1 MKLTKAQSLR
11 AAYADVGNRGPGFEM
26 LRLVAASAVVLHHS
40 MKIEH
45 DIVRDDWIFQFSG
58 GYTQL
63 GLLAVSVFFALS
75 GFLITP
81 GLVKSGNVIGYLSR
95 RFMRIMPL
103 LVTIVVVTAL
113 VIGPFFSSV
122 PIAEYYS
129 SKQTW
134 NYLQTI
140 TTFLSL
146 QLPGVVD
153 YDGGDTINGP
163 IWTLHF
169 EWMCYLLLAACA
181 FVGVLKSR
189 WLFLALYLAAL
200 VIGPFFSS
208 VSIAEYYS
216 SKQTWKYLQTIT
228 TFLSLQL
235 PGVVDYDGGDTINGP
250 IWTLHFEWMCY
261 LLLAACA
268 FVGVLKSRWLFLALY
283 LVALFALAFGIGAIP
298 GDEPRGRLFMF
309 LFLFSYFGAGVLVFL
324 FNDALRWSRPIMASA
339 LVALVMAYFAGAAF
353 FDGIPYLFAP
363 FLTAYLVVGIG
374 LLRFPE
380 TPLTTGVDLSYG
392 VYLSHSVILMMMLNL
407 YPFENWLLVFAICLP
422 LSYLVAFATWKLIEA
437 PALRHKELPER
448 MTRNALGL
456 FLPTRKA
463 DRT

>member
-11 AAYADVGNRGPGFEM
+11 AAYAEFGNRGPGFEM

-122 PIAEYYS
+122 SIAEYYS

-134 NYLQTI
+134 KYLQTI

-146 QLPGVVD
+146 QLPGVID

-200 VIGPFFSS
+200 V
-208 VSIAEYYS
+208 
-216 SKQTWKYLQTIT
+216 
-228 TFLSLQL
+228 
-235 PGVVDYDGGDTINGP
+235 
-250 IWTLHFEWMCY
+250 
-261 LLLAACA
+261 
-268 FVGVLKSRWLFLALY
+268 
-283 LVALFALAFGIGAIP
+283 ALAFGIGAIP

-324 FNDALRWSRPIMASA
+324 FNDALRWSRPIMAGA

-407 YPFENWLLVFAICLP
+407 YPVENWLLVFAICLP

-456 FLPTRKA
+456 FLLTRKA